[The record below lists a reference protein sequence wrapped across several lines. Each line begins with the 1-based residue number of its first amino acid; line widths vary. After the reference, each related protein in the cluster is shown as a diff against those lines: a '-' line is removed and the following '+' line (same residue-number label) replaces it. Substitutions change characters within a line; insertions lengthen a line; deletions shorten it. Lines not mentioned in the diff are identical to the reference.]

1 MQVTSGL
8 KKRSPFAF
16 ASDEDNLL
24 EDTAFLDDQGES
36 RLLVLVY
43 SIRFRHTLLMSL
55 FRTRRSHKVSE
66 GGE

>member
-8 KKRSPFAF
+8 KKRSPFEF

-24 EDTAFLDDQGES
+24 EDTAFLDDQGEP

-43 SIRFRHTLLMSL
+43 
-55 FRTRRSHKVSE
+55 RRKLSTGQSDVAFQSRKKSSSF
-66 GGE
+66 